1 MRNLKKLESDLAVLQ
16 EKIKATKKAEPNAD
30 IIKNVLLNDD
40 EVFKKLTTYTRDE
53 MKIIAPYFVKYFD
66 DVVKKSTH
74 DLEQYRARKF
84 EQKQRKEQQTNT
96 QNSSQNFAQNSSE
109 YYGNTT
115 ESYNNNTQNY

>member
-1 MRNLKKLESDLAVLQ
+1 MSNLKKLESDLAVLQ

-74 DLEQYRARKF
+74 DLEQHRAKKL
-84 EQKQRKEQQTNT
+84 EQKQRKEQETDT
-96 QNSSQNFAQNSSE
+96 QSGSTNFAQNSSE
-109 YYGNTT
+109 YYGNTN

>member
-1 MRNLKKLESDLAVLQ
+1 MSNLKKLESDLAVLQ

-30 IIKNVLLNDD
+30 IIKNALMDNE
-40 EVFKKLTTYTRDE
+40 EVFKELTKYTRDE
-53 MKIIAPYFVKYFD
+53 MKIIASYFVKYFD

-96 QNSSQNFAQNSSE
+96 QSSSQNFAQNSSE
-109 YYGNTT
+109 YYGNTN